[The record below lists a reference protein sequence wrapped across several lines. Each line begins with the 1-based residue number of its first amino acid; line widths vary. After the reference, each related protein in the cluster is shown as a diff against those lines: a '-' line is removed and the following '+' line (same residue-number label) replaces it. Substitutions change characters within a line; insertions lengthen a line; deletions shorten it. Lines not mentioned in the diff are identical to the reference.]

1 MATSTVIEGDG
12 DQIRVSQTEQWS
24 KIGESQR
31 KVLQKLV
38 VMEAQWRYNA
48 GLQQMSTLILMQE
61 KSLRLKKARKTS
73 DIEKE

>member
-1 MATSTVIEGDG
+1 VATSTVIEGDG

-38 VMEAQWRYNA
+38 VMEAQ
-48 GLQQMSTLILMQE
+48 
-61 KSLRLKKARKTS
+61 
-73 DIEKE
+73 